1 MRKTKQM
8 KYNHITRGR
17 VLGKNYQEHGGKS
30 RNYFGNIVRCIKM
43 LSLRS
48 NVCSFSFRVRLV
60 RRAGER
66 RGGNIFNST
75 CFGSIFRRGGE
86 RMRANF
92 ITVPKLFLD

>member
-1 MRKTKQM
+1 M

-48 NVCSFSFRVRLV
+48 NVRSFSFRVRLV
-60 RRAGER
+60 RRVGER
-66 RGGNIFNST
+66 RGGKIFNST
-75 CFGSIFRRGGE
+75 CLVQFLEGGGE

-92 ITVPKLFLD
+92 ITVPKLSLD